1 MSEFL
6 TKDDFFDY
14 VLDNRDRQDDNK
26 QEIIDTLQTA
36 IQVQKVDTDKDIDDV
51 GGRVTKLEDDNR
63 KQNRIA
69 AGITALGVFLYGILA
84 YLK

>member
-63 KQNRIA
+63 KQNRVA

>member
-36 IQVQKVDTDKDIDDV
+36 IQAQKVETDKDIDDV

-63 KQNRIA
+63 KQNRVA